1 MKNKAK
7 KTIFQIKEAEQK
19 TQYMQVPVEIKLL
32 EDMDDGFFR
41 FEGLASTFGNIDL
54 VDDIVERGAFV
65 DSLSEKMPK
74 ILWQHDMFEPIGMP
88 EVAKEVEAGLF
99 VVAKLPKDDTLVKG
113 RVIPQMRVGS
123 ITEMSIGF
131 RVKEFSIDEKGIRRL
146 EKVDLKEISLVTFPA
161 NPLATVTGF
170 KDEAIEMVGAEKAKE
185 INTKRDFEKCLR
197 ESGVF
202 TKDAA
207 CILAKFFH
215 GEHENEAKDDGDED
229 ANSEK
234 SEEEIANL
242 KALTALSL
250 KFENTDIENTLTSMF
265 QKLEN

>member
-1 MKNKAK
+1 MKRKSK
-7 KTIFQIKEAEQK
+7 KTIFQVKEAEQK
-19 TQYMQVPVEIKLL
+19 TQYMQVPVEIKI
-32 EDMDDGFFR
+32 MDDENDEFFR

-54 VDDIVERGAFV
+54 VDDIVERGAFI
-65 DSLSEKMPK
+65 DSLAEKAPI

-88 EVAKEVEAGLF
+88 DEAKEIESGLF
-99 VVAKLPKDDTLVKG
+99 VKIRLPKEDTLVSG
-113 RVIPQMRVGS
+113 RVIPQMKVGS
-123 ITEMSIGF
+123 IRTMSIGF

-170 KDEAIEMVGAEKAKE
+170 KGDEMEVVDVEKAKE
-185 INTKRDFEKCLR
+185 INTKRGFEKCLR

-207 CILAKFFH
+207 CILATFFH
-215 GEHENEAKDDGDED
+215 GEHEGKAKDDDKD
-229 ANSEK
+229 ADSKK
-234 SEEEIANL
+234 SEEETADL
-242 KALTALSL
+242 EALTALSL
-250 KFENTDIENTLTSMF
+250 KFEDTKIQNTLTSMF